1 LEELM
6 QELVMLRTLL
16 IAAVREH
23 GPIKLSM
30 ARWTQTDHSEWAP
43 HVTQTD
49 EHIVI
54 DAVVMG
60 EIVQAA

>member
-1 LEELM
+1 M

-23 GPIKLSM
+23 GPIKLDLD
-30 ARWTQTDHSEWAP
+30 RWMLTDHSEWAP
-43 HVTQTD
+43 QVSQD
-49 EHIVI
+49 AEHII
-54 DAVVMG
+54 INAIVMG